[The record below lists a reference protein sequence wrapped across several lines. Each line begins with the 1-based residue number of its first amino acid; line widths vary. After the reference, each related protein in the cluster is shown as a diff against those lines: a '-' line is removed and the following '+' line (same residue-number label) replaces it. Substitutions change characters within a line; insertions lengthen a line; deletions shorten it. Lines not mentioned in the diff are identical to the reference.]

1 MKKNINSIYTQI
13 RAVKIIVIF
22 ICVLFAQQTYSQW
35 SSVGGGMNYNVYT
48 LFVDSINNELYA
60 GGTFTTAGGNPAGH
74 IAKWDGTNW
83 YDVGGGMG
91 FNLNNTVCS
100 FTSFNGEIYAGG
112 LFDSAGGNY
121 VNNIA
126 KWNGSNWSNVGAGL
140 KGIVLSLV
148 VYNGE
153 LYAGG
158 DFDSS
163 GTNAVSN
170 IAKWD
175 GTNWVDVGGGTDYE
189 VFTMCNFNNEL
200 YIGGGFIYAGGNF
213 VNGIAKW
220 TNSNWMPVGGG
231 GFNNDVYDLYVYSG
245 ELYVSGGFT
254 SALNGTQARYITKLV
269 NNTWQVLPAPSGGG
283 IYNGVSDLI
292 EFNGEL
298 YVTGR
303 FTNVP
308 YIAKF
313 DGLIYYSL
321 GSGLSW
327 VGQCLAVYN
336 NELYVGGYFSSA
348 IGVSNTSGIAKWN
361 PVVGEFEIISP
372 SIAIGPNP
380 FSNNTIFQLP
390 SSEKSERNL
399 LVYDLLGNLVREEP
413 MGFETNYRF
422 NRENLVAGVYVYSI
436 YNVNGSIEKSGKLLV
451 VD

>member
-1 MKKNINSIYTQI
+1 
-13 RAVKIIVIF
+13 
-22 ICVLFAQQTYSQW
+22 
-35 SSVGGGMNYNVYT
+35 MNYNVYT
-48 LFVDSINNELYA
+48 LFVDSVNNELYA
-60 GGTFTTAGGNPAGH
+60 GGTFTTAGGSPVGH

-91 FNLNNTVCS
+91 FNLNNAVCS
-100 FTSFNGEIYAGG
+100 FTSFNGDLYAGG

-126 KWNGSNWSNVGAGL
+126 KYNGTTWSNVGAGL
-140 KGIVLSLV
+140 NGIVLSLI

-153 LYAGG
+153 LYAAG

-175 GTNWVDVGGGTDYE
+175 GANWVDVGGGTDYYINSLC
-189 VFTMCNFNNEL
+189 VFDNNL
-200 YIGGGFIYAGGNF
+200 YVGGTFIYAGGNF

-220 TNSNWMPVGGG
+220 NNSSWMAVGGG
-231 GFNNDVYDLYVYSG
+231 GFNKDVNALYVYSG

-283 IYNGVSDLI
+283 IYNSVIDLI
-292 EFNGEL
+292 EFNGDL

-327 VGQCLAVYN
+327 VGQILATYN
-336 NELYVGGYFSSA
+336 NELYVGGYFSNA
-348 IGVSNTSGIAKWN
+348 DGVPGTNCIAKWN
-361 PVVGEFEIISP
+361 PTVGEFENISP
-372 SIAIGPNP
+372 SIGFGPNP
-380 FSNNTIFQLP
+380 FSNYTVFQLP
-390 SSEKSERNL
+390 SSKNSERKL
-399 LVYDLLGNLVREEP
+399 LVYDLLGNLVREEQ
-413 MGFETNYRF
+413 MGFETNHRF
-422 NRENLVAGVYVYSI
+422 NRENLFAGVYLYSI
-436 YNVNGSIEKSGKLLV
+436 VDENSLIETNGKLV
-451 VD
+451 IVD